1 MRPWIAEKLT
11 SSFLTALMA
20 LDYVRPKTAHEIER
34 KFLVREL
41 PPNLKRCESRPIEQG
56 YFAAQR
62 DGSQVRLRKA
72 GTQHTLT
79 FKRGR
84 GVKRQEWEIALI
96 PEQFNELWP
105 TTEGRRLR
113 KTRYDVP
120 YGEYLIEVD
129 IYAGRNKGL
138 VVAEVEFDDEKQ
150 CEQFQPPAWL
160 GREVSGKSR
169 YSNVRLAR
177 E

>member
-1 MRPWIAEKLT
+1 MP
-11 SSFLTALMA
+11 
-20 LDYVRPKTAHEIER
+20 LDFARPKTAHEIER

-41 PPNLKRCESRPIEQG
+41 PSNLKNCESRPIEQG
-56 YFAAQR
+56 YFAAKR
-62 DGSQVRLRKA
+62 DGTQVRLRKA
-72 GTQHTLT
+72 GTQYSLT

-84 GVKRQEWEIALI
+84 GVKRHEWEIALI

-120 YGEYLIEVD
+120 YGEHVIEVD
-129 IYAGRNKGL
+129 IYAGLNKG
-138 VVAEVEFDDEKQ
+138 VIVAEVEFDDERQ
-150 CEQFQPPAWL
+150 CESFVPPDWF
-160 GREVSGKSR
+160 GDEVTGKSR

>member
-1 MRPWIAEKLT
+1 
-11 SSFLTALMA
+11 MA
-20 LDYVRPKTAHEIER
+20 LDFVRPKTFHEIER
-34 KFLVREL
+34 KFLIKEL
-41 PPNLKRCESRPIEQG
+41 PLNLKSCQSRPIEQG
-56 YFAAQR
+56 YFAVKR
-62 DGSQVRLRKA
+62 DGTQVRLRKA

-96 PEQFNELWP
+96 PEQFYELWP

-120 YGEYLIEVD
+120 YGDHIVEVD
-129 IYAGRNKGL
+129 IYAGLNKGI

-150 CEQFQPPAWL
+150 CARFQPPDWF
-160 GREVSGKSR
+160 GPEVTGKSK

>member
-1 MRPWIAEKLT
+1 MT
-11 SSFLTALMA
+11 
-20 LDYVRPKTAHEIER
+20 LDTIHSKTAREIER
-34 KFLVREL
+34 KFLVKEL
-41 PPNLKRCESRPIEQG
+41 PPNLENCASRPIEQG
-56 YFAAQR
+56 YFSGNR
-62 DGSQVRLRKA
+62 DGTQVRLRKA

-84 GVKRQEWEIALI
+84 GIKRQEWEIALI
-96 PEQFNELWP
+96 PEQFNELWT

-120 YGEYLIEVD
+120 YGDYLIEVD
-129 IYAGRNKGL
+129 IYAGQNKGL

-150 CEQFQPPAWL
+150 CEKFQPPDWF
-160 GREVSGKSR
+160 GKEVSGKSR

>member
-1 MRPWIAEKLT
+1 MDV
-11 SSFLTALMA
+11 SFA
-20 LDYVRPKTAHEIER
+20 RPKTAHEIER

-41 PPNLKRCESRPIEQG
+41 PPNLKDCESRPIEQG
-56 YFAAQR
+56 YFAVKG
-62 DGSQVRLRKA
+62 DGTQVRLRKA
-72 GTQHTLT
+72 GTQHWLT

-84 GVKRQEWEIALI
+84 GVKRHEWEIALI

-120 YGEYLIEVD
+120 YGEHVIEVD

-138 VVAEVEFDDEKQ
+138 IVAEVEFDDERQ
-150 CEQFQPPAWL
+150 CEKFVPPDWF
-160 GREVSGKSR
+160 GKEVTGKSR

>member
-1 MRPWIAEKLT
+1 MPVDFA
-11 SSFLTALMA
+11 
-20 LDYVRPKTAHEIER
+20 RPKTAHEIER
-34 KFLVREL
+34 KFLVKEL
-41 PPNLKRCESRPIEQG
+41 PPNLKNCPSRPIEQG
-56 YFAAQR
+56 YFAAKR
-62 DGSQVRLRKA
+62 DGTQVRLRKA
-72 GTQHTLT
+72 GPQHSLT

-105 TTEGRRLR
+105 ATEGRRLR

-120 YGEYLIEVD
+120 HGDYTIEVD

-138 VVAEVEFDDEKQ
+138 IVAEVEFDDEKQ
-150 CEQFQPPAWL
+150 CQRFQPPDWF

-169 YSNVRLAR
+169 YSNVKLAR

>member
-1 MRPWIAEKLT
+1 M
-11 SSFLTALMA
+11 S
-20 LDYVRPKTAHEIER
+20 LDFARPKTAHEIER

-41 PPNLKRCESRPIEQG
+41 PTNLKNCESRPIEQG
-56 YFAAQR
+56 YFAAKR
-62 DGSQVRLRKA
+62 DGTQVRLRKA
-72 GTQHTLT
+72 GTQYSLT

-84 GVKRQEWEIALI
+84 GVKRHEWEIALI

-120 YGEYLIEVD
+120 YGEHVIEVD
-129 IYAGRNKGL
+129 IYAGLNKGL
-138 VVAEVEFDDEKQ
+138 IVAEVEFDDERQ
-150 CEQFQPPAWL
+150 CESFMPPDWF
-160 GREVSGKSR
+160 GDEVTGKSR

>member
-1 MRPWIAEKLT
+1 MSL
-11 SSFLTALMA
+11 SFA
-20 LDYVRPKTAHEIER
+20 RPKTAHEIER
-34 KFLVREL
+34 KFLVLEL
-41 PPNLKRCESRPIEQG
+41 PSNLKNCENRPIEQG
-56 YFAAQR
+56 YFAAKR
-62 DGSQVRLRKA
+62 DGTQVRLRKA
-72 GTQHTLT
+72 GPQHSLT

-84 GVKRQEWEIALI
+84 GVKRHEWEIALI

-120 YGEYLIEVD
+120 YGEHVIEVD

-138 VVAEVEFDDEKQ
+138 IVAEVEFDDEREYEK
-150 CEQFQPPAWL
+150 FVPPEWF
-160 GREVSGKSR
+160 GKEVTGKSR